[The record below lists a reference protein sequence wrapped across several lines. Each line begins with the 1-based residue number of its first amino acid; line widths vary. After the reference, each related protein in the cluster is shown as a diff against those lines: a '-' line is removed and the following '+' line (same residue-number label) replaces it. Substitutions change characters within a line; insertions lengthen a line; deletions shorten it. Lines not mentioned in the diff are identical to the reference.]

1 MFQLSQLA
9 EFKTLYPEKAGPL
22 FSELLKGISKE
33 TLQKVA
39 THLIGYDL
47 FSGKQIDNKQVI
59 ENWFSQANQAFAQD
73 LFDRIEAY
81 RKKTG
86 RTLHIIHTISC
97 LKILQHGLALE
108 EQGQLNTKS
117 KEQSEIDLLL
127 AMLVCNQNEDA
138 DQTKDNEKIEKA
150 FPDDYPAALLLNMGF
165 PVSDII
171 NFHFSDYTYCQIVKS
186 LRLFKFLESKSECT
200 TLLNEF
206 YSFLGIAHWKEYF
219 ERIIPVITAWSSR
232 SKASS
237 VDIVLH
243 KDDHYDD
250 NYAFLK
256 KLSLSEYAR
265 MEDVD
270 YIKIR
275 EKPLMELDNTTFRI
289 VHPLFLS
296 DKVYKSLYFLFN
308 QLYGKTDKKLGGFR
322 TWYTSHFSEGT
333 CFREAIQRSFPY
345 ADQLLFDN
353 DLANQTPKVV
363 GPPDSYLRIQNSS
376 FLFENK
382 DILINAAIKSSYDFD
397 ALIEELKKK
406 LFNEEG
412 RPVGIGQLITNI
424 RKLLS
429 GENKY
434 DPGFVAG
441 STNIYP
447 ILVTHDNM
455 FDTAGLNRVMGSLYN
470 SELKKLEADGLDIK
484 RVKPITFI
492 SIDTFLLIQHLLRS
506 KKINLAELIELYHKE
521 SDTGATGFI
530 SFSDYVIAYL
540 DRQLGNWRSQELLH
554 LLFK

>member
-1 MFQLSQLA
+1 MFQLDQLA
-9 EFKTLYPEKAGPL
+9 ELKTLYPEKEGL
-22 FSELLKGISKE
+22 IFSELLKGISKE

-47 FSGKQIDNKQVI
+47 FSGRQVDNKKLI
-59 ENWFSQANQAFAQD
+59 EDWFSQANQAFAQD

-81 RKKTG
+81 RKNTG
-86 RTLHIIHTISC
+86 RTLSIIHSISC

-108 EQGQLNTKS
+108 EEGQLNTKS

-127 AMLVCNQNEDA
+127 AMLVCNQNEDS
-138 DQTKDNEKIEKA
+138 DQTKDSEKIEKA

-186 LRLFKFLESKSECT
+186 LRLFKFLESKPECT

-219 ERIIPVITAWSSR
+219 ERIIPVVTAWSSR
-232 SKASS
+232 NKASS
-237 VDIVLH
+237 VDIVLN
-243 KDDHYDD
+243 KDGQYQD

-265 MEDVD
+265 MEDAD

-275 EKPLMELDNTTFRI
+275 EKPLMELDDTTFRI

-296 DKVYKSLYFLFN
+296 DKVYKSLYFLLN

-322 TWYTSHFSEGT
+322 SWYTTHFSEGT
-333 CFREAIQRSFPY
+333 CFREVMQRAFPD

-353 DLANQTPKVV
+353 DLANLKPKVI
-363 GPPDSYLRIQNSS
+363 GPPDGYLRIQNNS

-382 DILINAAIKSSYDFD
+382 DILINAATKSSYDFD

-406 LFNEEG
+406 VFSEEG
-412 RPVGIGQLITNI
+412 RPVGIGQLVTNI
-424 RKLLS
+424 RKLLN

-434 DPGFVAG
+434 DPGFVIG
-441 STNIYP
+441 NTNIYP
-447 ILVTHDNM
+447 VLITHDNM
-455 FDTAGLNRVMGSLYN
+455 FDTVGLNRVMGGLFN
-470 SELKKLEADGLDIK
+470 AELKRLQADGLDIK
-484 RVKPITFI
+484 TVKPVTFI
-492 SIDTFLLIQHLLRS
+492 SIDTFLLIQHLLRD
-506 KKINLAELIELYHKE
+506 KKIDLGNLIELYHKE

-530 SFSDYVIAYL
+530 SFSDYVINYL
-540 DRQLGNWRSQELLH
+540 DNRLGQWRSQELLH